1 MAIAEKICTG
11 CGKTLPATQEY
22 FAPHKL
28 GKMGLAPKC
37 RECMRELN
45 RKYWRNG
52 GAEKHKARRK
62 ENVEQHRMTTAAY
75 RERTKERRAAQVKA
89 YAEANAEA
97 IKAYQEKWR
106 DDNTE
111 ALRRYD
117 AEYREAHRE
126 KLRAYNQ
133 RWRKARRESDPVF
146 VLNQRM
152 SHQIRQALLCKK
164 ERQRWEA
171 LVGYTVRDLRERL
184 ESCFTEGMG
193 WDNMSEWHIDHIR
206 PKTSFTY
213 TTTADPAFKECWSLT
228 NLQPLWAHDNLTKSA
243 KWCGESA
250 CSRHDSGGT

>member
-1 MAIAEKICTG
+1 MWRVAIGEKTCTG
-11 CGKTLPATQEY
+11 CGKALPATLEY

-28 GKMGLAPKC
+28 GRMGLAPKC

-45 RKYWRNG
+45 REYWRNG

-62 ENVEQHRMTTAAY
+62 ENFEQHRKATLAY

-97 IKAYQEKWR
+97 IKAYQKRWQ
-106 DDNTE
+106 TE
-111 ALRRYD
+111 NAELLRRYWAD
-117 AEYREAHRE
+117 YREAHRG
-126 KLRAYNQ
+126 KIRVYRRHWA
-133 RWRKARRESDPVF
+133 KARRESDPVF

-152 SHQIRQALLCKK
+152 SHQIRQALINRKA
-164 ERQRWEA
+164 RQPWEL
-171 LVGYTVRDLRERL
+171 LVGYTVHDLRERL

-206 PKTSFTY
+206 PKASFTY

-243 KWCGESA
+243 KWHG
-250 CSRHDSGGT
+250 